1 MSRQTFLISI
11 ILLGLIAG
19 MSRCSHPESATVQA
33 LQQQVQRLQDTL
45 AFIREHYK
53 PGLGELMTTIQ
64 YNHGKLWFAGINHN
78 WPLAAFEVGEIRE
91 TAQTAQE
98 IETDRPEVKDIPML
112 YPALDSVQ
120 AAVEAQDEGRF
131 RKAFTFLTTTC
142 NNCHKANHFAFNV
155 ITIPTAPPATNQQY
169 GPVPSNREK

>member
-1 MSRQTFLISI
+1 MQRKP
-11 ILLGLIAG
+11 ILVLMVLMAWVLG
-19 MSRCSHPESATVQA
+19 MSRCSHPQQKQLQA
-33 LQQQVQRLQDTL
+33 LQQQIQDLQDTL
-45 AFIREHYK
+45 AFIRAHYK

-64 YNHGKLWFAGINHN
+64 YNHGKLWFAGIKHN
-78 WPLAAFEVGEIRE
+78 WPLAAFEIGEIRE

-120 AAVEAQDEGRF
+120 AAVDAKDEARF
-131 RKAFTFLTTTC
+131 TKAFSFLTSTC

-169 GPVPSNREK
+169 GPPSSGQ

>member
-1 MSRQTFLISI
+1 MSRQSMFVFIIST
-11 ILLGLIAG
+11 GLIIG
-19 MSRCSHPESATVQA
+19 LSRCSHPEWATVKA

-64 YNHGKLWFAGINHN
+64 YNHGKLWFAGIKHN

-91 TAQTAQE
+91 TARTAQE

-120 AAVEAQDEGRF
+120 AAVDAQDEARF
-131 RKAFTFLTTTC
+131 KKAFTFLTTTC

-169 GPVPSNREK
+169 GPASSGQ